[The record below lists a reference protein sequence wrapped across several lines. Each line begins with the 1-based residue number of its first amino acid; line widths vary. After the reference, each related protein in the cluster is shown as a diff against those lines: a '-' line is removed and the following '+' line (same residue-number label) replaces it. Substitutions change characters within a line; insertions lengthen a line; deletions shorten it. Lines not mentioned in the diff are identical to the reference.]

1 MKESIINQ
9 AYFKNFTMI
18 KIDQALITG
27 LAEIARN
34 STRKRINHNFHT
46 EASDPLQ
53 RLLNVMHPGTYL
65 RPHKHENPDKRE
77 VFIALKGKFLALEFD
92 DEGKV
97 ADFMILD
104 PAVGNYAAEVPART
118 YHSIICLEPDSVI
131 YELKDGPYDVRD
143 DKYFAP
149 WAPKEGE
156 NTCNQF
162 IRNILQQ
169 VGIEKA
175 ED

>member
-1 MKESIINQ
+1 
-9 AYFKNFTMI
+9 MI
-18 KIDQALITG
+18 KIDQSLIKG

-34 STRKRINHNFHT
+34 SPRKRINHNFHT
-46 EASDPLQ
+46 DASDPLQ

-77 VFIALKGKFLALEFD
+77 VFIALKGKFLALEFN

-97 ADFMILD
+97 VDFIILD
-104 PAVGNYAAEVPART
+104 PEAGNYAAEVPART

-131 YELKDGPYDVRD
+131 YELKDGPYDPKD
-143 DKYFAP
+143 DKHFAS

-156 NTCNQF
+156 GSCDQF
-162 IRNILQQ
+162 IRSILRQ

-175 ED
+175 

>member
-1 MKESIINQ
+1 
-9 AYFKNFTMI
+9 MI

-34 STRKRINHNFHT
+34 SSRKRINHNFHT
-46 EASDPLQ
+46 VASDPLQ

-65 RPHKHENPDKRE
+65 RPHKHETPDKRE

-104 PAVGNYAAEVPART
+104 PEVGNYAAEVPART

-143 DKYFAP
+143 DKHFAK

-156 NTCNQF
+156 PGCTEF
-162 IRNILQQ
+162 INSILLRCG
-169 VGIEKA
+169 VEKA
-175 ED
+175 EA

>member
-1 MKESIINQ
+1 
-9 AYFKNFTMI
+9 MI
-18 KIDQALITG
+18 KIDQTLING

-34 STRKRINHNFHT
+34 SPRKRINHNFHT
-46 EASDPLQ
+46 EACDPLQ

-77 VFIALKGKFLALEFD
+77 VFIALKGKFLALEFFND
-92 DEGKV
+92 GKI

-104 PAVGNYAAEVPART
+104 PTIGNFAAEVPAKT

-131 YELKDGPYDVRD
+131 YELKDGPYNVSD
-143 DKYFAP
+143 DKFFAP

-156 NTCNQF
+156 SACNQF
-162 IRNILQQ
+162 ILNLIKQ
-169 VGIEKA
+169 VGIEKSN
-175 ED
+175 E